1 MDNAR
6 KKDLIRA
13 FKEAPVPQGIFAVR
27 CAASGQVWVSASRNL
42 ERQKTSLWFG
52 LKHGGHP
59 NRGLQA
65 AWTAHGEAAFSYEIL
80 ETLEIEEGASAYV
93 VQTRLKDRDLHW
105 RTALGAEKA
114 LG

>member
-13 FKEAPVPQGIFAVR
+13 FKEKPVPQGVFAVR
-27 CAASGQVWVSASRNL
+27 CTPSGQVWVSASRNL
-42 ERQKTSLWFG
+42 ERQQTSLWFG

-59 NRGLQA
+59 NRALQA

-80 ETLEIEEGASAYV
+80 ETLEIDETTAPYV
-93 VQTRLKDRDLHW
+93 VQTRLKDREAHW
-105 RTALGAEKA
+105 REALGAEKA